1 MKPNILLLAYV
12 AISAPAVHSQST
24 FSVTATTL
32 PTTTSATSTIN
43 STSFVDSCAA
53 TAKIIARDRGLEGF
67 LWKREKKKKDKKPK
81 ATGSE
86 EIFCE
91 SEDDTSSGVL
101 SVRSD
106 STIVVL
112 GAALVVG
119 VVALG

>member
-1 MKPNILLLAYV
+1 MKLNALLLAYV
-12 AISAPAVHSQST
+12 AISVPAAHSQTTS
-24 FSVTATTL
+24 SVTTTNV
-32 PTTTSATSTIN
+32 PTTTSAISTIN
-43 STSFVDSCAA
+43 STSSVDSCAA
-53 TAKIIARDRGLEGF
+53 TAMIIARDGGFEGF
-67 LWKREKKKKDKKPK
+67 LSKREKKKKDKKPK

-86 EIFCE
+86 ENFCE

-106 STIVVL
+106 SSIVVL